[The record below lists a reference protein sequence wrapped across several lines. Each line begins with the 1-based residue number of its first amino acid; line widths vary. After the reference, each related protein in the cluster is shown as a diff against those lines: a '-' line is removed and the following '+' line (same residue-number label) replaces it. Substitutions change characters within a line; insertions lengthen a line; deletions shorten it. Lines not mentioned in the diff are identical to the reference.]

1 MYFVATESE
10 AMDNLMGGMTSKWR
24 DVFGQ
29 DDVAL
34 ETTVVDSIGQRLTL
48 HIDNVQGS
56 GGQRHIKLFVPF
68 WIVNT
73 TEHSLRYKQENAQ
86 SFVSGTVSS
95 LQRNGSKPVDG
106 SNRNDVEDVKN
117 ASEPFL
123 SNEGLQSMQLDTI
136 FSGTPGVLT
145 RLKSQGKLDPPML
158 ACLISEDLPLNVV
171 SKLAFM
177 FNFQDVFSL
186 GGPPRLCMQLF
197 DSANNSP
204 YTSSWSSGFGLES
217 VGVTQ
222 IVG

>member
-1 MYFVATESE
+1 M
-10 AMDNLMGGMTSKWR
+10 WR
-24 DVFGQ
+24 DVLGQ
-29 DDVAL
+29 DGVAL

-48 HIDNVQGS
+48 HIDNIQGS

-86 SFVSGTVSS
+86 SYVSGTVSS
-95 LQRNGSKPVDG
+95 LQRNGSNPVDG
-106 SNRNDVEDVKN
+106 SNRNEDVKN
-117 ASEPFL
+117 ASNVSL
-123 SNEGLQSMQLDTI
+123 SNEGLETMQLGTI
-136 FSGTPGVLT
+136 YSGTPGVLS
-145 RLKSQGKLDPPML
+145 RLKSQGKLDPPTL
-158 ACLISEDLPLNVV
+158 ACLISEEIPISVV

-177 FNFQDVFSL
+177 FNFQEVFSL

-197 DSANNSP
+197 DSANDSR
-204 YTSSWSSGFGLES
+204 YTSSWSFGFGLES